1 MKTAAYVL
9 LCSAVLAAGCAPWKN
24 SLQPNGGTREA
35 TANAI
40 ADFAHSHRL
49 AKPGRIYS
57 ASLRDTST
65 QAICVGILEKQD
77 KFYVYTNDG
86 VGYYLQ
92 DIFPTSYLERNGAIF
107 LWRDSAR
114 TVPANLLAKL
124 SQLGRLDTVRKHLG
138 EFPQYQ
144 IDDALKGTHYYFCPS
159 DLRRYK
165 KVTTSRAVGG
175 YPPPKLDC
183 GK

>member
-9 LCSAVLAAGCAPWKN
+9 LCSAVLVAGCAPWKN
-24 SLQPNGGTREA
+24 GLWPNGGTREA

-40 ADFAHSHRL
+40 ADFAHSRRL

-57 ASLRDTST
+57 ASVRDTST
-65 QAICVGILEKQD
+65 QVICVGILEKQD

-107 LWRDSAR
+107 LWRDTAR
-114 TVPANLLAKL
+114 AAPANLLAKL
-124 SQLGRLDTVRKHLG
+124 SQLGRLDTVRTHLG
-138 EFPQYQ
+138 EFPESM
-144 IDDALKGTHYYFCPS
+144 IDDGLKGAHYYFCPS
-159 DLRRYK
+159 DLRKYK
-165 KVTTSRAVGG
+165 RVITKTAYGG
-175 YPPPKLDC
+175 YAPPKLDC